1 MPIDD
6 PGSPTLRAGEEAP
19 DEYRAV
25 IVHQDGVTSHALP
38 EGAARLT
45 IGRADGC
52 DIVIEDPLLSRVHA
66 ALHVE
71 GGFAVEDL
79 GSANGTFVRE
89 RRLEPGERAALSVN
103 EAVGLGSAMLIVQ
116 PRFRALRAM
125 WMRGHDYFEGRLG
138 EECGRARR
146 QRGGFA
152 LLHVHVTGGFS
163 EERVASACAEVLQG
177 SDVVARY
184 GNDRY
189 EILLEDPN
197 DADGVAEHL
206 ARQFG
211 GDQARVGIAIYPRD
225 GRDPEA
231 LLGRAIA
238 AARGEGDDRPG
249 TDGLVMVDP
258 AMKNLYDLADRV
270 ARGDISVLIMGE
282 TGVGKEILASYLH
295 SRSPR
300 AGKPF
305 LGLNCAALP
314 DTVLESELFG
324 HEKGAFTGAMQGKAG
339 LLETANEGTV
349 LLDELGE
356 MSLAAQAK
364 LLRVIEERRV
374 LRVGGLKP
382 RDIDVRFLGATN
394 RDLEEEIANGRFR
407 EDLYYRLAGVT
418 LSIPPLRSR
427 RAEVVPLAQR
437 FGDSYVTKLGLGR
450 PLEIDT
456 GARAF
461 LETYTWP
468 GNIRELKNMIER
480 AVLLSGG
487 SVTLE
492 HLPVEKLTSAHLSR
506 PRAQTASPVPAAA
519 SAPAASAPA
528 ASAAA
533 DPAAAGERERILQVL
548 AECGGNQT
556 QAARRLG
563 ISRTTLSK
571 RLEDLDIPRPR
582 KG

>member
-1 MPIDD
+1 M
-6 PGSPTLRAGEEAP
+6 
-19 DEYRAV
+19 
-25 IVHQDGVTSHALP
+25 
-38 EGAARLT
+38 
-45 IGRADGC
+45 
-52 DIVIEDPLLSRVHA
+52 
-66 ALHVE
+66 
-71 GGFAVEDL
+71 
-79 GSANGTFVRE
+79 
-89 RRLEPGERAALSVN
+89 
-103 EAVGLGSAMLIVQ
+103 
-116 PRFRALRAM
+116 
-125 WMRGHDYFEGRLG
+125 
-138 EECGRARR
+138 
-146 QRGGFA
+146 
-152 LLHVHVTGGFS
+152 
-163 EERVASACAEVLQG
+163 
-177 SDVVARY
+177 
-184 GNDRY
+184 
-189 EILLEDPN
+189 
-197 DADGVAEHL
+197 
-206 ARQFG
+206 
-211 GDQARVGIAIYPRD
+211 
-225 GRDPEA
+225 
-231 LLGRAIA
+231 
-238 AARGEGDDRPG
+238 
-249 TDGLVMVDP
+249 
-258 AMKNLYDLADRV
+258 
-270 ARGDISVLIMGE
+270 
-282 TGVGKEILASYLH
+282 
-295 SRSPR
+295 
-300 AGKPF
+300 
-305 LGLNCAALP
+305 
-314 DTVLESELFG
+314 LESELFG
-324 HEKGAFTGAMQGKAG
+324 HEKGAFTGALQGKAG
-339 LLETANEGTV
+339 LLETAHEGTV

-427 RAEVVPLAQR
+427 RSEVVPLAQR

-487 SVTLE
+487 LVTLE

-506 PRAQTASPVPAAA
+506 PRAQTQSPAATVA
-519 SAPAASAPA
+519 APA

-533 DPAAAGERERILQVL
+533 VSPGADPAAAAERERIMQVL

>member
-1 MPIDD
+1 M
-6 PGSPTLRAGEEAP
+6 
-19 DEYRAV
+19 
-25 IVHQDGVTSHALP
+25 IVHQDGVTSHPLP
-38 EGAARLT
+38 EGMVRLT
-45 IGRADGC
+45 IGRAEGC
-52 DIVIEDPLLSRVHA
+52 DIIIDDPLLSRVHA
-66 ALHVE
+66 ALHMGHV
-71 GGFAVEDL
+71 GHVGHLGAGFAIEDL
-79 GSANGTFVRE
+79 GSANGTFLHE
-89 RRLEPGERAALSVN
+89 RRIEPGTRIPLGVN

-116 PRFRALRAM
+116 PRFRALRAT
-125 WMRGHDYFEGRLG
+125 WIRGHDYFEGRLG

-146 QRGGFA
+146 LRGTFA
-152 LLHVHVTGGFS
+152 LLHVHVTGVVS
-163 EERVASACAEVLQG
+163 EERVASVCAELLHT

-184 GNDRY
+184 GHDRY
-189 EILLEDPN
+189 EILVEDVEEVGSVVEN
-197 DADGVAEHL
+197 LMHD
-206 ARQFG
+206 FG
-211 GDQARVGIAIYPRD
+211 DDQVRIGTALYPRD
-225 GRDPEA
+225 GGDPEA
-231 LLGRAIA
+231 LMARAIA
-238 AARGEGDDRPG
+238 DARGESDESPG
-249 TDGLVMVDP
+249 TDGLILVEP

-270 ARGDISVLIMGE
+270 ARGDINVLIMGE
-282 TGVGKEILASYLH
+282 TGVGKEILAAYLH

-305 LGLNCAALP
+305 LCLNCAALP
-314 DTVLESELFG
+314 ETVLESELFG
-324 HEKGAFTGAMQGKAG
+324 HEKGAFTGAVAGKAG

-356 MSLAAQAK
+356 LSLAAQAK

-382 RDIDVRFLGATN
+382 RDIEVRFLGATN
-394 RDLEEEIANGRFR
+394 RDLEDEIANGRFR
-407 EDLYYRLAGVT
+407 EDLYYRIAGVT

-427 RAEVVPLAQR
+427 RSEVLPLAER
-437 FGDSYVTKLGLGR
+437 YGASYAKKLGLAR
-450 PLEIDT
+450 PLDIDHA
-456 GARAF
+456 ARAF

-487 SVTLE
+487 AVTLE

-506 PRAQTASPVPAAA
+506 PRSPAVTAPVPPG
-519 SAPAASAPA
+519 SAQAGS
-528 ASAAA
+528 
-533 DPAAAGERERILQVL
+533 GERDRILQIL

-571 RLEDLDIPRPR
+571 RLEELDIPRPR